1 MQACMMYVWMDG
13 RGNACIYACICLCM
27 YVCMYVCVCACVL
40 LATKTA
46 VYECVLKIDF
56 WLEVALPAVSQQ
68 GLTSLRAPTAP
79 LGQPYCST

>member
-1 MQACMMYVWMDG
+1 MYGWMEG
-13 RGNACIYACICLCM
+13 GMHASMHVSVYVCM
-27 YVCMYVCVCACVL
+27 YVCMYVCVLVFCL
-40 LATKTA
+40 RQKPPF
-46 VYECVLKIDF
+46 ECVLKIDF